1 MTEKDPLD
9 DMDIQHIKLS
19 DGNEIIAYINGTEGA
34 MVIMER
40 PMNINLAMTT
50 NGNDTY
56 YFTKFMPF
64 AKRNIVKLNSRNIVS
79 AVEVRNDIK
88 EKYIQAALKSDDADR
103 QKDLD
108 REMDLASDDDM
119 DLNYMEPLSKKLH

>member
-40 PMNINLAMTT
+40 PMNINLAMTA

-64 AKRNIVKLNSRNIVS
+64 AKRNIIKLNSRTIVS